1 MEDVLSNLGQGLTLS
16 GYGILITFCALGI
29 LIGLILLLKALF
41 PHRRDSPGSG
51 EPLRE
56 TPGPHS
62 SEREEILKKAAA
74 AGVSVLI
81 QKENLRSRGSLGK
94 LLEYPLTE
102 WWRKG
107 VDRVQGKE

>member
-1 MEDVLSNLGQGLTLS
+1 MSDFGQGLALS

-41 PHRRDSPGSG
+41 PRRDKVSSSG
-51 EPLRE
+51 EKLIDSPVVPSTERDKILR
-56 TPGPHS
+56 
-62 SEREEILKKAAA
+62 KAAA
-74 AGVSVLI
+74 VGVSVLI
-81 QKENLRSRGSLGK
+81 QREVQSGQGNLGK
-94 LLEYPLTE
+94 LLENPITE